1 MTKRIY
7 IIFGII
13 LGIIVIFFGLLSKKD
28 LNDNSIIVND
38 SSLKFFYLANRNLE
52 EPVFIKYED
61 LTEAQVLLIKKDYIK
76 REVLK
81 REALS
86 WGLDKVDPV
95 ISSRLAQLGEQS
107 LVNNLPEEEVSEED
121 LLSFYNK
128 NNFLYIEDEKITF
141 SHIFFRKDDDNI
153 IDDIDYYTK
162 SQNQDF
168 FNANLLNKISIF
180 PYQKNYA
187 QRSKSFIIGHF
198 GEETAQIIF
207 SLSASEKWQ
216 GSIKSPYGL
225 HILKI
230 SSISKAKQKTF
241 AKVRNL
247 VQKRFISEKKKVNLK
262 LQIEKKILSYEII
275 ETN

>member
-1 MTKRIY
+1 MTKKVY
-7 IIFGII
+7 TIFGII
-13 LGIIVIFFGLLSKKD
+13 LGLIVVLFGLLNKRD
-28 LNDNSIIVND
+28 LDDNSIVANDNS
-38 SSLKFFYLANRNLE
+38 LKLFYLANRNLE

-61 LTEAQVLLIKKDYIK
+61 LTEAQISLIKEDYIK

-128 NNFLYIEDEKITF
+128 NKFLYIEDKKITF

-162 SQNQDF
+162 SQDQDF
-168 FNANLLNKISIF
+168 FNANLLSKISIF

-187 QRSKSFIIGHF
+187 HRSKSFIIGHF

-216 GSIKSPYGL
+216 GPIKSPYGL
-225 HILKI
+225 HVLKI
-230 SSISKAKQKTF
+230 SSISEAKQKTF
-241 AKVRNL
+241 AEVR
-247 VQKRFISEKKKVNLK
+247 RFSS
-262 LQIEKKILSYEII
+262 KKIYR
-275 ETN
+275 

>member
-28 LNDNSIIVND
+28 LDDNSIIAND
-38 SSLKFFYLANRNLE
+38 SSLKLFYLANRNLE

-61 LTEAQVLLIKKDYIK
+61 LTKAQVLLIKKDYIK

-128 NNFLYIEDEKITF
+128 NKFLYIEDKKITF

-187 QRSKSFIIGHF
+187 HRSKSFIIGHF

-216 GSIKSPYGL
+216 GPIKSPYGL

-241 AKVRNL
+241 AEVRNL

-262 LQIEKKILSYEII
+262 LQIEKKILDYEII

>member
-28 LNDNSIIVND
+28 LDDNSIIAND
-38 SSLKFFYLANRNLE
+38 SSLKLFYLANRNLE

-61 LTEAQVLLIKKDYIK
+61 LTKAQVLLIKEDYIK

-128 NNFLYIEDEKITF
+128 NKFLYIEDKKITF

-241 AKVRNL
+241 AEVRNL
-247 VQKRFISEKKKVNLK
+247 VQKRFISENKKVNLK
-262 LQIEKKILSYEII
+262 LQIEKKILGYEII

>member
-1 MTKRIY
+1 
-7 IIFGII
+7 
-13 LGIIVIFFGLLSKKD
+13 LD
-28 LNDNSIIVND
+28 DNSIIAND
-38 SSLKFFYLANRNLE
+38 SSLKLFYLANRNLE

-61 LTEAQVLLIKKDYIK
+61 LTEAQVLLIKEDYIK

-128 NNFLYIEDEKITF
+128 NKFLYIEDKKITF

-187 QRSKSFIIGHF
+187 HRSKSFIIGHF

-216 GSIKSPYGL
+216 GPIKSPYGL

-241 AKVRNL
+241 AEVRNL

-262 LQIEKKILSYEII
+262 LQIEKKISGYEII

>member
-141 SHIFFRKDDDNI
+141 SHIFFRKTMI
-153 IDDIDYYTK
+153 I
-162 SQNQDF
+162 
-168 FNANLLNKISIF
+168 
-180 PYQKNYA
+180 
-187 QRSKSFIIGHF
+187 
-198 GEETAQIIF
+198 
-207 SLSASEKWQ
+207 
-216 GSIKSPYGL
+216 
-225 HILKI
+225 
-230 SSISKAKQKTF
+230 
-241 AKVRNL
+241 
-247 VQKRFISEKKKVNLK
+247 
-262 LQIEKKILSYEII
+262 
-275 ETN
+275 

>member
-1 MTKRIY
+1 MTKKVY
-7 IIFGII
+7 TIFGII
-13 LGIIVIFFGLLSKKD
+13 LGLIVVLFGLLSKTD
-28 LNDNSIIVND
+28 LDDNFIVANDNT
-38 SSLKFFYLANRNLE
+38 LKLFYLANRNLE

-61 LTEAQVLLIKKDYIK
+61 LSETQISLIKKDYIK

-95 ISSRLAQLGEQS
+95 ISSRLSQLGEQF
-107 LVNNLPEEEVSEED
+107 LINNLSEEEISEKD

-128 NNFLYIEDEKITF
+128 NKFLYIEDEKITF
-141 SHIFFRKDDDNI
+141 SHIFFRKNDGDI
-153 IDDIDYYTK
+153 IKDLDYYIK

-168 FNANLLNKISIF
+168 FDANLLNKVSIF

-207 SLSASEKWQ
+207 SFSRSEKWQ
-216 GSIKSPYGL
+216 GPIESPYGF

-230 SSISKAKQKTF
+230 SSISESQQKTF
-241 AKVRNL
+241 YDVKDL
-247 VQKRFISEKKKVNLK
+247 VLKRFIDEKKKSNLK
-262 LQIEKKILSYEII
+262 LQIEKKISNYEII
-275 ETN
+275 QN

>member
-1 MTKRIY
+1 
-7 IIFGII
+7 
-13 LGIIVIFFGLLSKKD
+13 LSKKD

-241 AKVRNL
+241 AEVRNL

-262 LQIEKKILSYEII
+262 LQIEKKILDYEII

>member
-128 NNFLYIEDEKITF
+128 NNFLYIFMFCHPLTQL
-141 SHIFFRKDDDNI
+141 IFTGNAVKHTGRKNG
-153 IDDIDYYTK
+153 T
-162 SQNQDF
+162 N
-168 FNANLLNKISIF
+168 N
-180 PYQKNYA
+180 
-187 QRSKSFIIGHF
+187 F
-198 GEETAQIIF
+198 G
-207 SLSASEKWQ
+207 
-216 GSIKSPYGL
+216 
-225 HILKI
+225 
-230 SSISKAKQKTF
+230 
-241 AKVRNL
+241 
-247 VQKRFISEKKKVNLK
+247 
-262 LQIEKKILSYEII
+262 
-275 ETN
+275 

>member
-95 ISSRLAQLGEQS
+95 ISSRLAQ
-107 LVNNLPEEEVSEED
+107 
-121 LLSFYNK
+121 
-128 NNFLYIEDEKITF
+128 
-141 SHIFFRKDDDNI
+141 
-153 IDDIDYYTK
+153 
-162 SQNQDF
+162 
-168 FNANLLNKISIF
+168 
-180 PYQKNYA
+180 
-187 QRSKSFIIGHF
+187 IGRAH
-198 GEETAQIIF
+198 
-207 SLSASEKWQ
+207 
-216 GSIKSPYGL
+216 
-225 HILKI
+225 
-230 SSISKAKQKTF
+230 
-241 AKVRNL
+241 V
-247 VQKRFISEKKKVNLK
+247 
-262 LQIEKKILSYEII
+262 
-275 ETN
+275 